1 MLCSCINREKLLRIS
16 LVWLTILVLPL
27 SVLAQSAGSTV
38 VRDFYSTPGLNPFEE
53 RINDNFNESISP
65 FNGILQI
72 TNTDIYLP
80 GNGGMDISVIRR
92 YQSSVEDRSV
102 KQVYGYGWDISYGE
116 LRFATANVLN
126 ASTCTTAAGLFDTK
140 DNPVFI
146 TPQGSSELLVDND
159 ASMAAA
165 TDAILV
171 SKGRFK
177 LGCEPAEFPVTGNVW
192 VVYSPD
198 GKRYELDYQS
208 PVADI
213 NGRFQLYVTKISDSN
228 DNSIEIDYAINSD
241 FVVYITS
248 VYDSSDGRTVNFSYS
263 DANTNDIRLV
273 SINSGS
279 QLWRYEYQSIYDY
292 NDTSGALDGFLSYP
306 DFDNYHL
313 LRVVRPDG
321 RDWEYAYYTEELVP
335 GENNIYQKRRHLLK
349 EIAYPYGG
357 NIEYEYQD
365 VFFGEASA
373 FYALPHQVIK
383 TKKVNVSGD
392 DRVSNMGPLFSDSDN
407 VWAYNFFPGQGGVTG
422 NTGQLGDLTVVQ
434 TPVSTDTY
442 LHYGYDHTVE
452 GDIWKIGLLV
462 SKSVKNKQDEALY
475 IERSTWAPQA
485 ISTEAYWNGRGPE
498 FRDSETRAP
507 LLIKKEILQHGL
519 LYTTDFSNHD
529 NFGNPINIVRGGSSV
544 SDTID
549 TAYSYF
555 IDTNLWI
562 VSQPQ
567 DETTID
573 VGTITRSYD
582 AKGNLE
588 QQNSFGVIT
597 SFTYTSEGDLETET
611 DANNQVTTSSDYYR
625 GIPRR
630 IEFPENKIITRTV
643 NSTGTVESETN
654 GKGFVTSYDYDVMD
668 RLVLVDYPAHA
679 DVSVDYTIYNSRLVR
694 TLTRGSFQEETRFS
708 SLMNPVQ
715 VEKTDLATATKIT
728 TVNEFDILGRQTFV
742 SKPTYGN
749 YPVNLNQSQRDQFGV
764 TTILDALGRELEVR
778 NPDGTQRFTAFNNEG
793 GSTSQ
798 PEAGS
803 VRITDERGN
812 ITINRFIG
820 YGSPGDNR
828 LVRIEAPENMST
840 TADYDK
846 LRNITRIWQGE
857 QGGFGHER
865 RYNFDSRFF
874 LQSEDHPETGHVV
887 FERDAV
893 GNMTSRQVKNSDITG
908 STLPDSGVTS
918 YFYDG
923 LNRLQEVNYPG
934 TTPDVFYTYD
944 AEDNIKTVSNTNS
957 NRAYFYDENNN
968 LINEDIS
975 IDVESYSLSYGY
987 NNLDYLD
994 VVTYPSSRSVI
1005 YENDAFG
1012 RPTGIVNYVDQV
1024 TYFPGGQKE
1033 TVLYANG
1040 MSTTFTMNNREWVNS
1055 IKVDSNAQNGL
1066 IDLTYLYD
1074 GRGNVEQII
1083 DGLDIN
1089 TRLMTYD
1096 GVDRL
1101 KTANG
1106 MWDAG
1111 SFDYDHE
1118 DNMVNR
1124 TIGSTVDEYVVSN
1137 SKMLQLKRNGL
1148 AYITPLYDVY
1158 GNQLNT
1164 AARNL
1169 IFDDASNLRSA
1180 KVPLGNLATD
1190 VMFDYDGN
1198 NRRVSRRVGQIS
1210 PNITHYVY
1218 SKGDVVFAEI
1228 NFLADSTR
1236 ENIFL
1241 GNQIV
1246 ASNKIDNSDPV
1257 AQISLQASALER
1269 MIVSLDGTGSFD
1281 PDGSIVSYSWAQKSG
1296 TPVSIIDLG
1305 NGLAEFETPI
1315 VVFDENLVFELQVTD
1330 NDGNIGVSV
1339 ASIDIQQTDIDND
1352 AISDL
1357 WEAIYSPG
1365 NLSQLGGAEAGSD
1378 FDNDGFSDLEEFQ
1391 NGTEPINFDRLV
1403 APAGILVT
1411 TGISFVDLAW
1421 PAVGRANRYAI
1432 YYSST
1437 PVVPLVDSNRIYTS
1451 SSPFVQEDLNNGQF
1465 IYYVIVAERLD
1476 INGNFLGD
1484 SDPSEVISVKVGW
1497 DTWPQRII
1505 HSTQDSRVE
1514 DEDEWLRI
1522 NQNGDVEVSWR
1533 TYIGGVGQPLTYR
1546 TYTQQDGWSIA
1557 TNTDPGPNPNPG
1569 PDLYSG
1575 PSVRIVEDADGI
1587 SAEYYDKDTGWGG
1600 SEQIL
1605 ADPLNEYFFADEA
1618 FDNNNEGIVL
1628 VSRVTGQFPSFT
1640 IEQYYLFYTPAT
1652 GWTSSQLIPITAVSG
1667 SFTVWALNLGGD
1679 GVGQLIYEDNG
1690 LNSISFSPSAGW
1702 GSTTSLGI
1710 SVVTSVA
1717 TDSSGHINVLSKVP
1731 DAIPGFFTLESVH
1744 YTPGQGWSTVQAIES
1759 TAAEYETPG
1768 IEFVAIDPGR
1778 AFVVYYE
1785 RFATSFK
1792 AREYIPGNG
1801 WQSAETRQIS
1811 SCGYDDYPADI
1822 NEIFEGG
1829 NIPTVQSLPSDPDVF
1844 FNIKTNEQGVISV
1857 ITKVFGSNRTNMLF
1871 ASRYEPQAGW
1881 LQDEVLHC
1889 PWAFWST
1896 YNINAVSQAIN
1907 SAGTTFVFW
1916 TYNDNGELQG
1926 DLKLLSSKFEML
1938 KGEPPIADAGLD
1950 QTVTEGDEVTLDAG
1964 LSSDVDNEIDAY
1976 QWAQISGIS
1985 VNLANNDMALATFIA
2000 PLVGADEVLSF
2011 ELTVIDESGNQASD
2025 SVDVTVTDFSTT
2037 GLGVVLASSSAGPLT
2052 VGDSLTLNAQAA
2064 GGTSGAY
2071 EYQFRFKSLE
2081 NGNDPWMILKD
2092 FDTVDSTN
2100 WDTATLGGK
2109 YRLQV
2114 RVRETGKES
2123 LIVKDSITVWVN
2135 SNDPLSSVILSSDVI
2150 GPQLE
2155 GVPINLSALVGDT
2168 VGTIEYRFELKNT
2181 DIQPDW
2187 ILLSDY
2193 GVSENLAW
2201 NSNGYLGKNT
2211 IRVYARRTGT
2221 LDLAVRDTVT
2231 VWINP
2236 IDAVTSVLLSPSLFS
2251 PQPSGAEVT
2260 FNPGITGG
2268 NGSVEY
2274 RYSVKDTEGLAE
2286 WVVRQDWSATGTFAW
2301 DTTDIFGKQ
2310 RVRVEARNAGSSDH
2324 EVNDKMSYWLNDD
2337 NPLTSVDLQVDQPGL
2352 IVVGPTINFL
2362 AAPGGTTNLYEY
2374 QFLVKGAAPTASWS
2388 VLRDFDSDPTFQVS
2402 SASYIGK
2409 NKFQVRARNQG
2420 TLDREVKDRKSIW
2433 VNSLNAITDIALS
2446 GSDSRV
2452 TWGETITFTMSL
2464 TGGDGSFYF
2473 SRELKNPGEGFSGN
2487 DYFRPATTNSFDFDV
2502 GGMMPGTYRMRVQ
2515 AINTETDKP
2524 VNSNSVKFKV
2534 SENLDPDWQI
2544 GGENYDSIQECTIY
2558 ECPCAVIG
2566 GCYNGGV
2573 DTGVFGGGY

>member
-1 MLCSCINREKLLRIS
+1 MPGNCIS
-16 LVWLTILVLPL
+16 LERLFQVSLIWLAFLVLP
-27 SVLAQSAGSTV
+27 SPMLAQSAGPTV

-53 RINDNFNESISP
+53 RINENFNESISP

-80 GNGGMDISVIRR
+80 GNGGMDLRVIRR

-116 LRFATANVLN
+116 LRFVTANVLN

-146 TPQGSSELLVDND
+146 TPEGSSELLVDND

-177 LGCEPAEFPVTGNVW
+177 LGCEPAEFPATENVW

-198 GKRYELDYQS
+198 GIRYELGYQS

-213 NGRFQLYVTKISDSN
+213 NGRFQLYVTRISDSN
-228 DNSIEIDYAINSD
+228 DNSIEIDYEINSN

-248 VYDSSDGRTVNFSYS
+248 VYDSSDGRTVNFSYT
-263 DANTNDIRLV
+263 DANTNNIRLE
-273 SINSGS
+273 SIISGS
-279 QLWRYEYQSIYDY
+279 QLWRYKYQSIYDY
-292 NDTSGALDGFLSYP
+292 NNATGALDGFLSYP

-349 EIAYPYGG
+349 ETTYPYGG

-383 TKKVNVSGD
+383 TKKVNVIAD
-392 DRVSNMGPLFSDSDN
+392 DRVSNMGSLSSDGDN
-407 VWAYNFFPGQGGVTG
+407 VWTYSFFPGQGGLTG
-422 NTGQLGDLTVVQ
+422 NTGQFGDLTVVQ
-434 TPVSTDTY
+434 TPASTDTY

-462 SKSVKNKQDEALY
+462 SKSVKNERDEALY
-475 IERSTWAPQA
+475 IERNTWAPQA
-485 ISTEAYWNGRGPE
+485 ISTEAYWNGRGSE

-519 LYTTDFSNHD
+519 LYTTDFSKHD

-549 TAYSYF
+549 TEYSYL

-562 VSQPQ
+562 VSQSQ
-567 DETTID
+567 DETTVD

-588 QQNSFGVIT
+588 QQSRFGVVT
-597 SFTYTSEGDLETET
+597 NFTYTPEGDLETET

-654 GKGFVTSYDYDVMD
+654 ARGFVTNYDYDVMD
-668 RLVLVDYPAHA
+668 RLISIDYPAHA
-679 DVSVDYTIYNSRLVR
+679 DVSIDYATNNRRLVR
-694 TLTRGSFQEETRFS
+694 TLTRGGFREVTRFS
-708 SLMNPVQ
+708 SLMNPIQ
-715 VEKTDLATATKIT
+715 IEKTDLATGTEIT

-742 SKPTYGN
+742 SKPTYGS

-778 NPDGTQRFTAFNNEG
+778 NPDGTQRFTAYSNEG
-793 GSTSQ
+793 GNTSQ
-798 PEAGS
+798 AETGS

-828 LVRIEAPENMST
+828 LVRIEAPEDMTT
-840 TADYDK
+840 TANYGK

-857 QGGFGHER
+857 QGGSGHQR
-865 RYNFDSRFF
+865 LYNFDSRFF

-887 FERDAV
+887 FGRDAV
-893 GNMTSRQVKNSDITG
+893 GNMISRQVKNSDISG

-923 LNRLQEVNYPG
+923 LNRLEEVDYPG

-957 NRAYFYDENNN
+957 NRAYVYDQNNN
-968 LINEDIS
+968 LINEDIT
-975 IDVESYSLSYGY
+975 IDEENYSLSYGY

-994 VVTYPSSRSVI
+994 TVTYPSGRSVI

-1012 RPTGIVNYVDQV
+1012 RPKGIVNYVDQV

-1040 MSTTFTMNNREWVNS
+1040 ISTTFAINNREWVNS
-1055 IKVDSNAQNGL
+1055 IKVNSDGQNGL
-1066 IDLTYLYD
+1066 VDLTYLYD

-1106 MWDAG
+1106 MWGAG

-1137 SKMLQLKRNGL
+1137 NKMLQLKRNGL

-1164 AARNL
+1164 ATRDL
-1169 IFDDASNLRSA
+1169 VFDDASNLRSA
-1180 KVPLGNLATD
+1180 KIPFGDLATD
-1190 VMFDYDGN
+1190 VKFDYDGN

-1210 PNITHYVY
+1210 PDITHYVY

-1228 NFLADSTR
+1228 NFIDDSTR

-1241 GNQIV
+1241 GSQMV
-1246 ASNKIDNSDPV
+1246 ASNKIDKSDPV
-1257 AQISLQASALER
+1257 AQISLQAAALER
-1269 MIVSLDGTGSFD
+1269 MVVSLDGTGSFD
-1281 PDGSIVSYSWAQKSG
+1281 PDGSIVSYSWVQKSG

-1315 VVFDENLVFELQVTD
+1315 VAFDESLVFELRVTD
-1330 NDGNIGVSV
+1330 NDGNFGISV
-1339 ASIDIQQTDIDND
+1339 AGINIRQTDIDND

-1357 WEAIYSPG
+1357 WEAIYFPG
-1365 NLSQLGGAEAGSD
+1365 NLSQLGGAGSD
-1378 FDNDGFSDLEEFQ
+1378 FDNDGFSDLEEFH
-1391 NGTEPINFDRLV
+1391 NSTEPIIFDRLD
-1403 APAGILVT
+1403 APTGILVT
-1411 TGISFVDLAW
+1411 TGISSVDLAW
-1421 PAVGRANRYAI
+1421 PAVGRTNRYVI
-1432 YYSST
+1432 YYSTT
-1437 PVVPLVDSNRIYTS
+1437 PVVPLTDSNRTYTS

-1484 SDPSEVISVKVGW
+1484 SDPSEVIRVKVGW
-1497 DTWPQRII
+1497 RTWPQRII

-1514 DEDEWLRI
+1514 GGNEWLKI
-1522 NQNGDVEVSWR
+1522 NENGDTEVTWK
-1533 TYIGGVGQPLTYR
+1533 TYIDGVGQPLTYR
-1546 TYTQQDGWSIA
+1546 NYTQQGGWSVA
-1557 TNTDPGPNPNPG
+1557 TNTNPSPDPDP
-1569 PDLYSG
+1569 YSG
-1575 PSVRIVEDADGI
+1575 PPVRVVENADGI
-1587 SAEYYDKDTGWGG
+1587 SAEYYDEATGWGE

-1605 ADPLNEYFFADEA
+1605 ADPLNEYFLADEA
-1618 FDNNNEGIVL
+1618 FDNSNEGIVL
-1628 VSRVTGQFPSFT
+1628 VSRVVGQFPSFT
-1640 IEQYYLFYTPAT
+1640 IEQYYLFYAPAT
-1652 GWTSSQLIPITAVSG
+1652 GWTSLQLIPITPVSG
-1667 SFTVWALNLGGD
+1667 SFTVWLLNLGGD

-1690 LNSISFSPSAGW
+1690 INSISFSPSTGW
-1702 GSTTSLGI
+1702 GSTTPLGI
-1710 SVVTSVA
+1710 SVITSVA
-1717 TDSSGHINVLSKVP
+1717 TDSSGHINILSKVP
-1731 DAIPGFFTLESVH
+1731 DAIPGYFTLESVH
-1744 YTPGQGWSTVQAIES
+1744 YTPGQGWSAVQAIES
-1759 TAAEYETPG
+1759 TAAEYETG

-1785 RFATSFK
+1785 RFAASFK
-1792 AREYIPGNG
+1792 IREYIPGNG
-1801 WQSAETRQIS
+1801 WQSAEARQIS
-1811 SCGYDDYPADI
+1811 SCDYDDYPSDI
-1822 NEIFEGG
+1822 DEIYSSG

-1844 FNIKTNEQGVISV
+1844 FNIKTNQQGVISI

-1889 PWAFWST
+1889 PWASWGPYS
-1896 YNINAVSQAIN
+1896 IRAVSQAMN

-1916 TYNDNGELQG
+1916 TYNDDGEIQG
-1926 DLKLLSSKFEML
+1926 DLKLLSNKFEML
-1938 KGEPPIADAGLD
+1938 KGEPPIAEAGLD
-1950 QTVTEGDEVTLDAG
+1950 QAVTEGDEVTLDAS
-1964 LSSDVDNEIDAY
+1964 LSSDVDNEIVAY
-1976 QWAQISGIS
+1976 QWDQISGIS
-1985 VNLANNDMALATFIA
+1985 VNVANHGMALATFIA
-2000 PLVGADEVLSF
+2000 PLVGADEALSF
-2011 ELTVIDESGNQASD
+2011 ELTVIDESGNQAFD
-2025 SVDVTVTDFSTT
+2025 SVDITVTNFSTT
-2037 GLGVVLASSSAGPLT
+2037 ELGVVLASSSTGPLT

-2071 EYQFRFKSLE
+2071 EYQFRYKSFA
-2081 NGNDPWMILKD
+2081 NKSDPWVILKD
-2092 FDTVDSTN
+2092 FDAVDNVSWSTAN
-2100 WDTATLGGK
+2100 LAGK
-2109 YRLQV
+2109 YRLQA
-2114 RVRETGKES
+2114 RAREFGNES
-2123 LIVKDSITVWVN
+2123 LIVKDSTTIWVN
-2135 SNDPLSSVILSSDVI
+2135 SNDPLSSVFLSSSAI
-2150 GPQLE
+2150 GPQPE
-2155 GVPINLSALVGDT
+2155 GLPINLSALVGDA
-2168 VGTIEYRFELKNT
+2168 VGAIEYRFELKNT
-2181 DIQPDW
+2181 DIQPGW

-2201 NSNGYLGKNT
+2201 NSNGYLGKNK
-2211 IRVYARRTGT
+2211 IRVYARRAGT

-2236 IDAVTSVLLSPSLFS
+2236 IDAVTSVLLLPSLFS
-2251 PQPSGAEVT
+2251 PQSSGAEVT
-2260 FNPGITGG
+2260 FNTSITGG

-2274 RYSVKDTEGLAE
+2274 RYSVKDTEDLAE
-2286 WVVRQDWSATGTFAW
+2286 WVVQQDWSAMRTFAW
-2301 DTTDIFGKQ
+2301 DTTDNFGKQ
-2310 RVRVEARNAGSSDH
+2310 RVRVEARNAGSPDR
-2324 EVNDKMSYWLNDD
+2324 EVNDKMPYWLNDG

-2352 IVVGPTINFL
+2352 IVVGPTINFS
-2362 AAPGGTTNLYEY
+2362 AVPGGTTNLYEY
-2374 QFLVKGAAPTASWS
+2374 QFRVKGAAPTASWT
-2388 VLRDFDSDPTFQVS
+2388 VLRDFDSDPGFQVS

-2420 TLDREVKDRKSIW
+2420 TLDKEVKNSKSIW
-2433 VNSLNAITDIALS
+2433 VNSLNAITDITLS
-2446 GSDSRV
+2446 GSDSSV
-2452 TWGETITFTMSL
+2452 TWGESITFTMSF

-2473 SRELKNPGEGFSGN
+2473 SRELKNPGEGFMGN
-2487 DYFRPATTNSFDFDV
+2487 DYFRQSSTNSFEFDV
-2502 GGMMPGTYRMRVQ
+2502 GGMMPGTYRMRVR
-2515 AINTETDKP
+2515 AINAETDKP
-2524 VNSNSVKFKV
+2524 VKSNSVKFTV
-2534 SENLDPDWQI
+2534 SENLDLSWQI
-2544 GGENYDSIQECTIY
+2544 GGENYNSIQECTIY

-2566 GCYNGGV
+2566 GCYSGGA